1 MTENTEDIT
10 YEKLEAFLQEMASA
24 TAKPISMD
32 KTKEMVLRRDIDN
45 AKKEIQRYREL
56 ISATK
61 SKILTWQ
68 LELERLKR
76 TY

>member
-1 MTENTEDIT
+1 MTEKSEDIT

-24 TAKPISMD
+24 TVNPIPLD
-32 KTKEMVLRRDIDN
+32 KTREMVLRRDIDN

>member
-1 MTENTEDIT
+1 MTETTEDIT
-10 YEKLEAFLQEMASA
+10 YEKLETFLQEMASA
-24 TAKPISMD
+24 TVKPIPMD
-32 KTKEMVLRRDIDN
+32 KTREMALRRDIDN
-45 AKKEIQRYREL
+45 AKKEIQHYREL
-56 ISATK
+56 ISAAK

>member
-1 MTENTEDIT
+1 MTEKSEDIT
-10 YEKLEAFLQEMASA
+10 YEKLETFLQEMASA
-24 TAKPISMD
+24 TVNPIPMD
-32 KTKEMVLRRDIDN
+32 RTREMVLRRDIDN

>member
-1 MTENTEDIT
+1 MTENTEDIS